1 MVGTLLRLRF
11 RVLANTLARNPF
23 QLVAVILGGVLAGLI
38 VLLAVGGLL
47 VASTA
52 PPEATQA
59 VVVVGGTALVL
70 GWLIVPLLFDGV
82 DRTLDPPKLARFPLR
97 TGQLMLAM
105 FLVGATWVPGILTI
119 VGSIAT
125 AIAWRA
131 HPVSAGVA
139 FVTGLIGA
147 ATCIAGSRLL
157 TSVAGTLLR
166 GRGAARISI
175 AVLALLALAVPLAL
189 AASGGTRGSELAARF
204 TAAVEMLGWTP
215 LGAVWSVAGRL
226 ALGDPVGAGLAFAVA
241 LGTLAAVLV
250 LWRLA
255 LGVGTSVTAT
265 GRRSD
270 RPARGVTGG
279 RLGPLGWM
287 PATPAG
293 AVAARS
299 LIYWIRDSRQSRQ
312 LILLPVLPAL
322 MLLWWQLF
330 GLEWMAIA
338 TGPVVA
344 SLLPLSAFAALSY
357 DGTAFAAELSAG
369 VRGLHDRLGRAA
381 ALLIIAVPSVT
392 VVQVAI
398 AVIIGRVGDLPAL
411 LGLSLCTLLVA
422 TGVVSVSSARIVVPV
437 ARSGRN
443 PFSAQPGAATVSI
456 LASYGVALVTIVL
469 TLPVVAV
476 ALAAL
481 VAGSPLLGWAALAT
495 GLALGAG
502 VALGGAVL
510 GGRVLDAT
518 GPAMLARLRLIR
530 A

>member
-119 VGSIAT
+119 FGSIAT

-139 FVTGLIGA
+139 VVTGLIGA
-147 ATCIAGSRLL
+147 ATCIAGSRLM

-166 GRGAARISI
+166 GA
-175 AVLALLALAVPLAL
+175 
-189 AASGGTRGSELAARF
+189 ELAARF